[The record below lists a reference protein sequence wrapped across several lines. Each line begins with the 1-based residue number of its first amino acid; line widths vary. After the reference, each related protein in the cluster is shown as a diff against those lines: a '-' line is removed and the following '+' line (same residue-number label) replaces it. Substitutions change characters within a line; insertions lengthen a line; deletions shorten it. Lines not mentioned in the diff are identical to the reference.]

1 MEDVSWYAKSVGQ
14 EKETKNIE
22 NINRNLFIT

>member
-14 EKETKNIE
+14 EKEIRNIE

>member
-1 MEDVSWYAKSVGQ
+1 MEDVSWYVKNVGQ